1 MNVLIANDD
10 GIDARGL
17 RELVMALSEVADVYV
32 FAPDGQRSAFSH
44 SITTGRKIT
53 GARTEVPGAKLAYAL
68 SGTPADCVKLGCRFL
83 RARGIELDMVFAGIN
98 HGSNLGTDTIYSG
111 TVGAAVEGNIC
122 GLPAVAVSVGSHQA
136 SHFDYACELAVNTI
150 KKAADKISPD
160 TVININVPDVP
171 KEEVKGVRYTVL
183 GARDYNEYFSAEDA
197 MKDTIEYQYSG
208 APLMYEGLPE
218 ILDVISDQKG
228 YATITPLQRDM
239 TCYGKMEDLRSWG
252 IDE

>member
-1 MNVLIANDD
+1 MNILVANDD
-10 GIDARGL
+10 GIDARGIK
-17 RELVMALSEVADVYV
+17 ELVATLSTVADVYV

-53 GARTEVPGAKLAYAL
+53 GVRAEFPGAKLAYAL

-83 RARGIELDMVFAGIN
+83 RARGIRVDMVYAGIN

-122 GLPAVAVSVGSHQA
+122 GVPAVAVSVGSHQA
-136 SHFDYACELAVNTI
+136 THFDYACELALSTLE
-150 KKAADKISPD
+150 KAADKIGPD
-160 TVININVPDVP
+160 TVININVPDLP
-171 KEEVKGVRYTVL
+171 KEEVKGVRYTAL
-183 GARDYNEYFSAEDA
+183 GDRDYNESFSAEQA
-197 MKDTIEYQYSG
+197 MKDTIEYEYSG
-208 APLMYEGLPE
+208 APLMYEGLPDV
-218 ILDVISDQKG
+218 LDVISHQKG

-239 TCYGKMEDLRSWG
+239 TYYGKMEDLRNWG